1 MKLSTMSQNHR
12 SKILNYVMALDDFK
26 TRVLEKLHEEIGL
39 KCMYYDENLKY
50 QLKEKEI
57 LNDKNEIK
65 TLCN

>member
-39 KCMYYDENLKY
+39 KCMYYDENLRY
-50 QLKEKEI
+50 
-57 LNDKNEIK
+57 
-65 TLCN
+65 